1 MGFGRRQAI
10 ALGVAALALG
20 LGASL
25 PAGASS
31 PPTAVAGERDG
42 RPNIIVIQAD
52 DQTAAQFNRQVM
64 PRTFN
69 RLVDSGTRFS
79 DYIATTALCCPSR
92 ASLLTGQY
100 PHNHGVLAN
109 GGPNGGYPALIDKG
123 NVLPVWLQQAGYN
136 TIHLGKFLNNYW
148 KIGNPAEVAP
158 GWNDWQ
164 TLINKHDGYYDYGLS
179 SNGRVVHYGNRPSD
193 YVTSVLERKAISALK
208 EYSPKTAPFY
218 LQFDERAPHVE
229 RNRSGPCGGTG
240 RYAEP
245 APGDQNRFRDAEL
258 PHIPSFNEKDMG
270 DKPAFIRGSPRLDR
284 TDQHQIT
291 KHWRCALAS
300 LVAVDRSVARVY
312 DEVKKEGELGQTV
325 FIYIS
330 DNGLFYGEHRVK
342 TGKVLPYEEALRQP
356 LAIRLPERYRDGA
369 ARIPDVGAAVGNIDL
384 APTILNLAKANPCPP
399 TGACRTMDG
408 RSLLPLMTNQGEW
421 PQRRAMLSEYR
432 VPVPHRYGTCEFAAI
447 RTRTTLYA
455 EHYSVTDPNT
465 HQCTTPQPPEVERY
479 DLTSDPYELQNRC
492 YGGNLANCPIG
503 KSQQRLE
510 AKLQR
515 LRRCAGI
522 EGRDEQVDGRPFCM

>member
-1 MGFGRRQAI
+1 
-10 ALGVAALALG
+10 
-20 LGASL
+20 
-25 PAGASS
+25 
-31 PPTAVAGERDG
+31 
-42 RPNIIVIQAD
+42 
-52 DQTAAQFNRQVM
+52 
-64 PRTFN
+64 
-69 RLVDSGTRFS
+69 
-79 DYIATTALCCPSR
+79 
-92 ASLLTGQY
+92 
-100 PHNHGVLAN
+100 
-109 GGPNGGYPALIDKG
+109 
-123 NVLPVWLQQAGYN
+123 
-136 TIHLGKFLNNYW
+136 
-148 KIGNPAEVAP
+148 
-158 GWNDWQ
+158 
-164 TLINKHDGYYDYGLS
+164 
-179 SNGRVVHYGNRPSD
+179 
-193 YVTSVLERKAISALK
+193 
-208 EYSPKTAPFY
+208 
-218 LQFDERAPHVE
+218 
-229 RNRSGPCGGTG
+229 
-240 RYAEP
+240 
-245 APGDQNRFRDAEL
+245 
-258 PHIPSFNEKDMG
+258 
-270 DKPAFIRGSPRLDR
+270 
-284 TDQHQIT
+284 
-291 KHWRCALAS
+291 
-300 LVAVDRSVARVY
+300 
-312 DEVKKEGELGQTV
+312 
-325 FIYIS
+325 
-330 DNGLFYGEHRVK
+330 
-342 TGKVLPYEEALRQP
+342 VLPYEEALRQP